1 MLIFSL
7 VSVSILAAVIFTSSE
22 GYYAFAQTE
31 IQRTTEL
38 KVKFDV
44 LVERGNDQNIRVKV
58 NDVGSGDPVSAHGQV
73 PQDAVGDPQHARDLV
88 QRLGRAGE
96 QEQVVEALGLVVDLV
111 RKLAPAP
118 DVMAVPA
125 SVALDG
131 LADARDDL
139 VLPVL
144 GRVRVEQ
151 QQNFVL
157 GHGSRS
163 APFGL
168 VGSAGSSP
176 LGWHGEQAE
185 QEVGP

>member
-1 MLIFSL
+1 M
-7 VSVSILAAVIFTSSE
+7 
-22 GYYAFAQTE
+22 
-31 IQRTTEL
+31 
-38 KVKFDV
+38 
-44 LVERGNDQNIRVKV
+44 
-58 NDVGSGDPVSAHGQV
+58 
-73 PQDAVGDPQHARDLV
+73 
-88 QRLGRAGE
+88 
-96 QEQVVEALGLVVDLV
+96 VEALRLVVDLV
-111 RKLAPAP
+111 GELAPAP
-118 DVMAVPA
+118 DIVTVPA
-125 SVALDG
+125 AFAALDG

-139 VLPVL
+139 VLPLL

-151 QQNFVL
+151 QQDFVL